1 MNVRWRNIKAIYA
14 KDIHS
19 YIDDTKVHLAALHKQ
34 VQTIQQRIEAVLSLE
49 NSFTGRTA
57 ASIRSFYQECHVPL
71 LVFLEGFLTTY
82 SDTLDG
88 MKRMLRTL
96 EPDENGVIR
105 EDFIDQDI
113 QRGLNM
119 IENVTMSLTDDANRV
134 IQSIQDIVE
143 LPMVDDRS
151 FFDTVQHSKKMA
163 NEALENLHTFDHQNT
178 SKLAIVEKDLQSM
191 QRYVSKLNQVVI
203 HGEISIPTY
212 RARSITR
219 YNFHLEL
226 LSDLRKKAET
236 SAIAPE
242 VLMGIVGKQLLSQ
255 FTPLA
260 EVVGTYLQQAFDVKT
275 LDYSMRAIRAI
286 TAASGDVLTKGEF
299 VTLKDQIVSDVE
311 ITDYKGEWQGVYY
324 TLADDRKI
332 RAFENAEG
340 TVCYEFVSAI
350 PENREQNLFQ
360 KTGQSIQEI
369 GSDLWQEM
377 EERKDKSLDSWYDFG
392 NYMTLGAF
400 DAGKDFSNGLSS
412 RAENMLNTPSDF
424 VNWITMGG
432 VDVAQGALHPDEAL
446 SKEHLLSSFGLFSIA
461 VGGEA
466 AFTKPKSNDLGPS
479 GKSNHKKVE
488 STSSENRVSTATPSK
503 LPTLTNIKEWYRT
516 HLPEVTVVSDTTG
529 GYHFAVKQGEGGGS
543 KGTSSISTKPSS
555 FYGKEVKLDWLG
567 DNYRAIEI
575 KGTVKVAGKDLDIS
589 RRVYQMNDINWDY
602 TPKHPKARGL
612 SNKELAEKGRPPY
625 VIDKDGKEVQI
636 ELHHL
641 IQKESGNMVEIVATT
656 HDDYKK
662 ILHGLIKNGDSFRN
676 DTVLDKQFNNFRKK
690 YWKWRSTYTE

>member
-82 SDTLDG
+82 LDTLDG

-226 LSDLRKKAET
+226 LSDLRKKAGT

-260 EVVGTYLQQAFDVKT
+260 GVVGTYLQQAFDVKT

-286 TAASGDVLTKGEF
+286 TAASEDVLTKGEF

-340 TVCYEFVSAI
+340 TVCYELVSAI

-377 EERKDKSLDSWYDFG
+377 EERKDKSLDSWYNFG

-488 STSSENRVSTATPSK
+488 STSSENRVSTATPPK

-529 GYHFAVKQGEGGGS
+529 GYHFAVKQGEGGGN
-543 KGTSSISTKPSS
+543 KGTGKSNLEVQFTKEQLATKPSYS
-555 FYGKEVKLDWLG
+555 PAPDKWTKKG
-567 DNYRAIEI
+567 
-575 KGTVKVAGKDLDIS
+575 GTVKIDEDGTWIYTNKRGQTVRYPDGYPDFTEYAHPTVKPVEIEIASPTNRPLDYKNANKKAGLNKDSDPPVASLNEAPEG
-589 RRVYQMNDINWDY
+589 Y
-602 TPKHPKARGL
+602 TWHHHQ
-612 SNKELAEKGRPPY
+612 
-625 VIDKDGKEVQI
+625 DGKTMILVDKKVHREFTHAGGI
-636 ELHHL
+636 
-641 IQKESGNMVEIVATT
+641 SIV
-656 HDDYKK
+656 
-662 ILHGLIKNGDSFRN
+662 NGI
-676 DTVLDKQFNNFRKK
+676 
-690 YWKWRSTYTE
+690 